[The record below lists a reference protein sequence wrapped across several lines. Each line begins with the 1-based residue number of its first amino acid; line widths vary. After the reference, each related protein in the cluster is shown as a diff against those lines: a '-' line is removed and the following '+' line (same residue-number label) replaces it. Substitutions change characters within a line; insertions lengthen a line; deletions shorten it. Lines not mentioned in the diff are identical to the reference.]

1 MENVWSSKDGD
12 NTADEKLTNEDL
24 YYEQIELLKTFLKNG
39 AITEAQYHKSAD
51 ALTAKMKH

>member
-24 YYEQIELLKTFLKNG
+24 YNEQIELLKTFLKNG

>member
-24 YYEQIELLKTFLKNG
+24 YNEQIELLKTFLKNG
-39 AITEAQYHKSAD
+39 AIVPSGCIAS
-51 ALTAKMKH
+51 L